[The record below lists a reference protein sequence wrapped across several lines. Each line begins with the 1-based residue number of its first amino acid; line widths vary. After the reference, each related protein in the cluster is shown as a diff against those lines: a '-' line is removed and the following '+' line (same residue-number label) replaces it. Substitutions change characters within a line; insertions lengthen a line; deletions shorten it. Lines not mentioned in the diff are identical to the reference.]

1 MDDPE
6 AALNVPLP
14 EDMELQQFE
23 DALTPEDTPT
33 LTSTS
38 TDAMVD
44 ATASRKAPLHPD
56 VNPFAPLAE
65 PEPPRGSKGGMT
77 AEQLMMNLH
86 CRKCD
91 IISAR
96 PIGEKGTAVVT
107 FKGTSLP
114 YKIGLK
120 SFTIRVYPF
129 KSQEVNCFIPRLPYY
144 EGYGFPE
151 DTVTPD
157 IMIRLKEGVLDVSSS
172 CPRIVVGVDIRKAFD
187 SLPHASIMQAIQE
200 MGIKGNMHNFIAAF
214 LQDRTFQ
221 VQVGSDLSSYHHN
234 GVGVPQGAVISPTL
248 FNIVL
253 AALPAKLETIT
264 SIEHAIY
271 ADDVTLWITRGSLG
285 EREEAL
291 QTALNTIESFT
302 REIALT
308 LAPEKTEISK
318 RTRGVQEKEM
328 RHFVQAFLHSRI
340 LYGAPFHPIT
350 RTQLHSLERL
360 NNEARRVMTVL
371 PKYTPL
377 SALKSC
383 SALGDI
389 ADLISMHEHTH
400 VTRLKSTNAGRAT
413 LVKIGHDI
421 SNLPALPRIS
431 PPWEHVPIADPKPLP
446 KNMGQDQLARRQ
458 AHAKRHKKY
467 TQQLREWGNDNS
479 GRCHIVYVDASIGGP
494 EEEPM
499 FTTAWT
505 NMEATERGSKLHL
518 TRHVVQSST
527 AELYAILDFAKHAE
541 HTANKLPRDAKHH
554 YKVFTD
560 SQNAF
565 RACQDTRT
573 TTAVVQQLRLH
584 VRRLRDQGHDFQL
597 HWIPGHTGI
606 PGNERAHR
614 LARATLLSALSKPPE
629 QLLNNVPEDTEIH
642 SQWYDPMEA
651 IAEAKRHRRSYLFTT
666 SNPMDIPPLPSQ
678 AYTRRQQVLLRQVQT
693 GTLLTPFLVQ
703 RFRRKEDR
711 RGLECSR
718 AGTCSPCNTRA
729 DLEHLI
735 WDCPLYS
742 GPRQRALA
750 SLPTEWRPTSLQT
763 WALARYCSAATANEL
778 WRSLYEFLDD
788 PEPPATGT
796 RLLHLERTSESIR
809 PHDVD
814 N

>member
-1 MDDPE
+1 M
-6 AALNVPLP
+6 
-14 EDMELQQFE
+14 
-23 DALTPEDTPT
+23 
-33 LTSTS
+33 
-38 TDAMVD
+38 
-44 ATASRKAPLHPD
+44 
-56 VNPFAPLAE
+56 
-65 PEPPRGSKGGMT
+65 
-77 AEQLMMNLH
+77 
-86 CRKCD
+86 
-91 IISAR
+91 
-96 PIGEKGTAVVT
+96 
-107 FKGTSLP
+107 
-114 YKIGLK
+114 
-120 SFTIRVYPF
+120 IRVKDY
-129 KSQEVNCFIPRLPYY
+129 
-144 EGYGFPE
+144 
-151 DTVTPD
+151 
-157 IMIRLKEGVLDVSSS
+157 VLDVSSS

-187 SLPHASIMQAIQE
+187 SLPHASIMQAIQQ

-253 AALPAKLETIT
+253 APLPVKLETIT
-264 SIEHAIY
+264 SVEHAIY
-271 ADDVTLWITRGSLG
+271 ADDVTLWTTRGSLG
-285 EREEAL
+285 EQEEAL

-302 REIALT
+302 REIGLT
-308 LAPEKTEISK
+308 LAPEKTEFLVIHGGKRSKPKDEEKASVHLSIGQTPILRKRVIRILGMFLDEQCISITWYNQTVKVTKQVTQILRRVSK
-318 RTRGVQEKEM
+318 RTKGVKEKEM

-360 NNEARRVMTVL
+360 NNEARRVMTGL
-371 PKYTPL
+371 PKYTPPP
-377 SALKSC
+377 ALKSC

-400 VTRLKSTNAGRAT
+400 VTCLKSTNAGRAT

-541 HTANKLPRDAKHH
+541 HTANKFPRDAKHH

-584 VRRLRDQGHDFQL
+584 VRRLRAQGHDFQL

-614 LARATLLSALSKPPE
+614 LARATLLSALSQPPE
-629 QLLNNVPEDTEIH
+629 QLLNNVPEDTEID

-678 AYTRRQQVLLRQVQT
+678 AVTRRQ
-693 GTLLTPFLVQ
+693 
-703 RFRRKEDR
+703 
-711 RGLECSR
+711 
-718 AGTCSPCNTRA
+718 
-729 DLEHLI
+729 
-735 WDCPLYS
+735 
-742 GPRQRALA
+742 
-750 SLPTEWRPTSLQT
+750 
-763 WALARYCSAATANEL
+763 
-778 WRSLYEFLDD
+778 
-788 PEPPATGT
+788 
-796 RLLHLERTSESIR
+796 
-809 PHDVD
+809 
-814 N
+814 